1 MNTFSKLQ
9 TISGLSQITRNN
21 VKNSIKRYLIKMW
34 IKNGSSILDYSGS
47 LTDNIINYSKVLL
60 PKLKPSLSKDLDTM
74 ITRLNSYKT
83 DSEGSLSYPKF
94 LIYKMSEG
102 YILSDIYELQFHRD
116 FNSTVITELKEY
128 IIETINNIYND
139 INTYIDNISPDDVLE
154 GIADIIFEESYSI
167 QYINIVNNENLI
179 YIDTSE
185 NKNIR
190 TKMPENKLITLADGG
205 TNLKDF
211 RNEIYTK
218 ALAKCYTDM
227 CSPLSSNK
235 NKLDEFNAFF
245 KLINPLLETYTD
257 KDKTKIYNR
266 LSYLVLGMPLFF
278 EDRYLNIKEKINKDL
293 NYIIIDKMIY
303 TCIIKSMNNYNNIN
317 NYISLFQN
325 IIEKYTYDNYFSIIK
340 NENESDAIINPLI
353 DKSAIENVYKRYN
366 KTFNDEP
373 EIYNKMVNHL
383 IKLYKNERDG
393 LPIDEVVIFIDYDKR
408 PKPSSMTREEI
419 SNEIAEITETT
430 GADYLELYY
439 YEFRNFIKKVK
450 QTKENMIFRI
460 HYTTL
465 DKSDMFALSPGSI
478 YVDYN
483 PKLKVWLLNKFIF
496 NYDTS
501 SNHKYPELPMTN
513 FYEKPENYNKP
524 LDENEPAYVEKLIK
538 WIEDTFDIDAL
549 LLDAESDDVT
559 IFKYENPTTLDIFR
573 TKYKNIIHPDYV
585 DDWQRGNPDLTLE
598 DEYVFKQTYYGKQHY
613 YISED
618 NPAIPYQENK
628 KDRFKMYLFEFMR
641 VLRNHDYL
649 NLFIDYEEEKNVLE
663 SYKSKYDKFM
673 NTFGNPKLMKRFL
686 DLQDYMFKK
695 YNQMDDTIPEYDI
708 SLFGPID
715 IQTVGNL
722 TMTIINLD
730 GDSALTDNSI

>member
-9 TISGLSQITRNN
+9 TISGLNQITKNN

-47 LTDNIINYSKVLL
+47 LTDNIIHYSKVLL

-83 DSEGSLSYPKF
+83 DIEGSLSYPKF

-102 YILSDIYELQFHRD
+102 YILSDIYEFQFHRE
-116 FNSTVITELKEY
+116 FNSNIIDELKEY
-128 IIETINNIYND
+128 IIESVNNIYNE
-139 INTYIDNISPDDVLE
+139 INIYIDNISPDDVLD

-190 TKMPENKLITLADGG
+190 TKMPENKLIALVNEG
-205 TNLKDF
+205 TDLTDF
-211 RNEIYTK
+211 KNEIYTK

-227 CSPLSSNK
+227 CSPLGSNK

-266 LSYLVLGMPLFF
+266 LSYLALGMPLFF
-278 EDRYLNIKEKINKDL
+278 EDRYLNIKENINKDL

-325 IIEKYTYDNYFSIIK
+325 VMEKYVYDNYFSIIK

-366 KTFNDEP
+366 KVFADEP

-393 LPIDEVVIFIDYDKR
+393 LPIDEVIIFIDYDKR
-408 PKPSSMTREEI
+408 PNPSSMTRQEI
-419 SNEIAEITETT
+419 QNEIAELMETT
-430 GADYLELYY
+430 GEDYLELLY

-460 HYTTL
+460 YYTTL
-465 DKSDMFALSPGSI
+465 DRSNMFRLYVGNK

-483 PKLKVWLLNKFIF
+483 PRLKVWLLNKFLF
-496 NYDTS
+496 NYDTLS
-501 SNHKYPELPMTN
+501 SYKYPELPSVDFFSKDDN
-513 FYEKPENYNKP
+513 SNAPFDP
-524 LDENEPAYVEKLIK
+524 NEPVYVEKLLK
-538 WIEDTFDIDAL
+538 WIEDTFDIDTL
-549 LLDAESDDVT
+549 LLEAESDDVV
-559 IFKYENPTTLDIFR
+559 ILRFENPTTLDIFR
-573 TKYKNIIHPDYV
+573 TKYKNIIHPDEVEY
-585 DDWQRGNPDLTLE
+585 WQMNNPGLTLE
-598 DEYVFKQTYYGKQHY
+598 DEFVFKQTYYGKQHY

-618 NPAIPYQENK
+618 NPAIPYQKNK

-641 VLRNHDYL
+641 VLRDRDYI
-649 NLFIDYEEEKNVLE
+649 NPFIDYEEEKNVLE

-673 NTFGNPKLMKRFL
+673 NTFGNPKLMKRYL
-686 DLQDYMFKK
+686 DLQDHMFKK
-695 YNQMDDTIPEYDI
+695 YYQMDDTIPEYDI

-715 IQTVGNL
+715 IQSVYNSPILVT
-722 TMTIINLD
+722 NLD
-730 GDSALTDNSI
+730 GDVALVDPMD

>member
-9 TISGLSQITRNN
+9 TISGLNQITKNN

-47 LTDNIINYSKVLL
+47 LTDNIIHYSKVLL

-83 DSEGSLSYPKF
+83 DIEGSLSYPKF

-102 YILSDIYELQFHRD
+102 YILSDIYEFQFHRE
-116 FNSTVITELKEY
+116 FNSNIIDELKEY
-128 IIETINNIYND
+128 IIESVNNIYNE
-139 INTYIDNISPDDVLE
+139 INIYIDNISPDDVLD

-190 TKMPENKLITLADGG
+190 TKMPENKLIALVNEG
-205 TNLKDF
+205 TDLKDF
-211 RNEIYTK
+211 KNEIYTK

-227 CSPLSSNK
+227 CSPLGSNK

-266 LSYLVLGMPLFF
+266 LSYLALGMPLFF
-278 EDRYLNIKEKINKDL
+278 EDRYLNIKENINKDL

-366 KTFNDEP
+366 KIFTDEP

-393 LPIDEVVIFIDYDKR
+393 LPIDEVIIFIDYDKR
-408 PKPSSMTREEI
+408 PNPSSMTREEI
-419 SNEIAEITETT
+419 QDEIQELMDNSVDSLEI
-430 GADYLELYY
+430 YY
-439 YEFRNFIKKVK
+439 YEFKNFIKKVK

-460 HYTTL
+460 YYTIL
-465 DKSDMFALSPGSI
+465 DKSNMFSLYIGSK

-483 PKLKVWLLNKFIF
+483 PKIKAWLLNKFIF

-501 SNHKYPELPMTN
+501 SNHKYPELPPVDFFN
-513 FYEKPENYNKP
+513 KPENSNAP
-524 LDENEPAYVEKLIK
+524 WDPNESVYVEKLSK
-538 WIEDTFDIDAL
+538 WIEDNFDIDTL
-549 LLDAESDDVT
+549 LLEAESNDVM
-559 IFKYENPTTLDIFR
+559 IHKYEDPTNLDVFR
-573 TKYKNIIHPDYV
+573 TKYKNIVHPDDV
-585 DDWQRGNPDLTLE
+585 DGWKNANPGLTLE
-598 DEYVFKQTYYGKQHY
+598 DEFVFKQTYNGKHHY
-613 YISED
+613 YISEN
-618 NPAIPYQENK
+618 NPAIPHQENK

-649 NLFIDYEEEKNVLE
+649 NLFIDIDEEKNVLE

-673 NTFGNPKLMKRFL
+673 NTFGNPKLMKRYL
-686 DLQDYMFKK
+686 DLQDHMFKK
-695 YNQMDDTIPEYDI
+695 YYQMDDTIPEYDI
-708 SLFGPID
+708 TLFGPID
-715 IQTVGNL
+715 LQTVNNV
-722 TMTIINLD
+722 TFEVINTD
-730 GDSALTDNSI
+730 GDTELTDRS